1 MESIIKLPKGQ
12 IADFISDST
21 QTALNAK
28 QGTLTLTTTG
38 TSGAATLV
46 GDTLNVP
53 QYSGGGSATKEIVR
67 MYHGLWP
74 FAGVAINTWYSWSR
88 NSSTMLT
95 QNPASFGSTVSPP
108 NFLIDANFIVVNGRT
123 KLTKVIWANRDAG
136 NGNNIQM
143 YIRSFT
149 YANGTGRGTETNS
162 QVLVNETWT
171 MPSASGNG
179 FKNDFTIATHTLDAI
194 TGIQIAVRQTSGTA
208 ASVQGVQ
215 LILEFE

>member
-1 MESIIKLPKGQ
+1 MESIKKLPKGQ
-12 IADFISDST
+12 IADFITDST
-21 QTALNAK
+21 QTALNTK

-38 TSGAATLV
+38 TTGAATLV

-53 QYSGGGSATKEIVR
+53 QYSGGGAVKEIVR
-67 MYHGLWP
+67 MYHGLWS
-74 FAGVAINTWYSWSR
+74 FAGTAINTWFSWSR

-95 QNPASFGSTVSPP
+95 QNPSSFASTVSPP
-108 NFLIDANFIVVNGRT
+108 NFFIDANFIVVNGRT
-123 KLTKVIWANRDAG
+123 KLTKVIWANRDGG
-136 NGNNIQM
+136 NGNNVQM

-149 YANGTGRGTETNS
+149 YANGIGRGSETNS

-171 MPSASGNG
+171 MPLPSNNG

-215 LILEFE
+215 LTLEFE